1 LIHGIFVAISVFF
14 GTILVHKY
22 EFEIENN
29 DNQYIKTCVNV
40 NNNER
45 ENIKNIKF
53 NKEEVIESNNNDL

>member
-1 LIHGIFVAISVFF
+1 MQFRFFF

-40 NNNER
+40 NNNEK